1 MTKRKARFYR
11 TLRFYNQDLFGRLV
25 IKDPKRNRRR
35 DISVGFKNA
44 KINRFLYERTEE
56 RVERRRRRKSGL
68 GVEKF
73 SYRIDIVKI
82 RRKFRRLSRF
92 AKRLKTRF
100 ILRRF
105 ASEMTVRQFRS
116 YIKKATHGSFL
127 FLKFLSLMEQR
138 IDFIVFRL
146 NFFQTSGQAR
156 QAINHGNILLNGKV
170 CFFPSTQ
177 VKFYDVISVVNKSLF
192 YKNLL
197 KFFRARV
204 VFKSLPAY
212 IEANYRIM
220 SAVFLYTPKQS
231 KIRYPTKIKP
241 NLLTSIGKRF

>member
-25 IKDPKRNRRR
+25 IKDPKRRNP
-35 DISVGFKNA
+35 SVGFKNA
-44 KINRFLYERTEE
+44 KVNKLLYERKEE
-56 RVERRRRRKSGL
+56 RVEKRRRRIKGL

-73 SYRIDIVKI
+73 YYRIDIVKI
-82 RRKFRRLSRF
+82 RKRFRRLSKF
-92 AKRLKTRF
+92 AIRLKTRF
-100 ILRRF
+100 VLRRF
-105 ASEMTVRQFRS
+105 ASEMTVRQFRG
-116 YIKKATHGSFL
+116 YIKKATKGSFL

-156 QAINHGNILLNGKV
+156 QAINHGAVLLNGKV
-170 CFFPSTQ
+170 CYFPSTQ
-177 VKFYDVISVVNKSLF
+177 VKFYDVVSVVSKSLF
-192 YKNLL
+192 YKKLL
-197 KFFRARV
+197 KY
-204 VFKSLPAY
+204 FKSKLIFRSLPSY

-220 SAVFLYTPKQS
+220 SAVFVYSPKQS
-231 KIRYPTKIKP
+231 KIRYPIRIKP